1 MAASDTP
8 LLVLNC
14 GNTRVSASVFLSD
27 GDEYLHLDSVVS
39 EPLNYDFTNEEDW
52 LDALAEGVKSLK
64 KRGKLPAKGNFI
76 LPGNKFLTKQLQV
89 PHVEPSKQRQI
100 IAVEAQQSIP
110 HLFGELEWDSQIL
123 HDDGIEA
130 DVLFLASK
138 REDLREFYETMK
150 AAGVAPSSIAAS
162 PVLDYNTFRH
172 TYKDFEEDCML
183 LNIGARTS
191 NLLFVTNEGLL
202 ARTINLGGNV
212 LTQNLADSLKIS
224 FQEAEKRKVDYCMGN
239 IQLPDDDPFVYA
251 MEEQRIKY
259 LKRLNQELTRS
270 MVTYRNQRK
279 KPAPEFLLISGNG
292 SLLYGLPEFL
302 GEMQNLEIHHLDPM
316 GNVSIDESI
325 SEEDM
330 NLLYYELSE
339 SVGEAARLAFGEKME
354 AVGVNLLP
362 ASIQTKVSAGKKMPW
377 YIAASLLLC
386 AAPVFPYMNLRNQVS
401 KYEDKI
407 REIDQEISSAKRWER
422 SILKSQDLC
431 FDEYKKIQK
440 LDGLVNSKYNW
451 IIFFLNIQ
459 ESMLRIKDVWLED
472 LKIERIQHREFV
484 PSDDPNVRGE
494 QIMIKDYHVKLS
506 GHLLLRST
514 NTEGGSSNTGVSEDL
529 LRDRIISLKDSI
541 EESEFV
547 MPGATY
553 QISYENLDQGKHI
566 LPFSFDLT
574 INPEKPL

>member
-14 GNTRVSASVFLSD
+14 GNTRVSASIFLSD
-27 GDEYLHLDSVVS
+27 GEEYLHLDSVVS
-39 EPLNYDFTNEEDW
+39 EPLDYDFTNEDAW
-52 LDALAEGVKSLK
+52 LDALAEGIKNLK

-138 REDLREFYETMK
+138 REDLREFYDTMK
-150 AAGVAPSSIAAS
+150 AAGVAPISIAAS

-191 NLLFVTNEGLL
+191 NLLFVTKEGLL

-212 LTQNLADSLKIS
+212 LTQNLADSLNIS
-224 FQEAEKRKVDYCMGN
+224 FQEAEKKKVGYCMGK
-239 IQLPDDDPFVYA
+239 IQLPEDDPFVYS
-251 MEEQRIKY
+251 MEEQRVKY

-302 GEMQNLEIHHLDPM
+302 GEMQNLEIHHLDPL

-325 SEEDM
+325 SEEDLS
-330 NLLYYELSE
+330 LLYYELSE

-362 ASIQTKVSAGKKMPW
+362 TSIRTKVSAGKKIPW
-377 YIAASLLLC
+377 YIAASLLLG
-386 AAPVFPYMNLRNQVS
+386 AAPILPYMNLRKQVTE
-401 KYEDKI
+401 YEDKT
-407 REIDQEISSAKRWER
+407 RTLDREISSAKRWEK
-422 SILKSQDLC
+422 SILKSQEIC
-431 FDEYKKIQK
+431 FDEYRKIQK

-472 LKIERIQHREFV
+472 LKIERIERREFV
-484 PSDDPNVRGE
+484 PSSDPNSSGE
-494 QIMIKDYHVKLS
+494 HVMVKDYRVKLS
-506 GHLLLRST
+506 GHLLLKGST
-514 NTEGGSSNTGVSEDL
+514 SGEGSATQNSNQELVQN
-529 LRDRIISLKDSI
+529 RIISLKDSI

-553 QISYENLDQGKHI
+553 EIVWKEFDDGKPI
-566 LPFSFDLT
+566 LPFSFDLA